1 MKYLLTVLLVASLAP
16 RTLEDDLSPEV
27 IEFLIEHDAYD
38 DLMETF
44 YEKNNDG
51 SDNPDGSHNL

>member
-16 RTLEDDLSPEV
+16 RTIEDDLSPEAL
-27 IEFLIEHDAYD
+27 EFLIEHDAYD
-38 DLMETF
+38 DIKETF

-51 SDNPDGSHNL
+51 DNHSDGSHNL

>member
-16 RTLEDDLSPEV
+16 RTLEDDLSPEA
-27 IEFLIEHDAYD
+27 IAFLIEHDAYD

-51 SDNPDGSHNL
+51 NDNPDGSHNL

>member
-16 RTLEDDLSPEV
+16 RTLEDDLSAEA